1 MASFAKTLAAVVIRG
16 CCLESRD
23 RDRNCAPPL
32 EAQVGAIQG
41 VAVARLA
48 GCGLGRRGRAGAGDD
63 NARRDAAQAFDVS
76 REKLQKIQANPARM
90 LIGRVGADACSLG
103 TGA

>member
-48 GCGLGRRGRAGAGDD
+48 GCGLGRRGRAEHGMTMPAVM
-63 NARRDAAQAFDVS
+63 RRRHPMSAEKSCKKFRRTLPACWSLEWGRTPVPWAQAH
-76 REKLQKIQANPARM
+76 
-90 LIGRVGADACSLG
+90 
-103 TGA
+103 